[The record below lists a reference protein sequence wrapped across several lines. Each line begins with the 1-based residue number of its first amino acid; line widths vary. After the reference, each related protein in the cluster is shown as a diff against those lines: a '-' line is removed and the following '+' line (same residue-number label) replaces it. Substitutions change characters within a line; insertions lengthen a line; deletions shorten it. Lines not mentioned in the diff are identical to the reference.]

1 MKVAIADIII
11 PDRFREANPKAVAE
25 RAESF
30 RKMGQLQPIILTEDN
45 HLLAGLHRLLAAKSL
60 GWTHIDAV
68 YQGSLTEIQKR
79 EIELEENVSRLD
91 MSWFEKAKAIAEIDK
106 LKREQDPHW
115 SRDMT
120 MAVIGSARP
129 NDVTDA
135 IKITK
140 MAELFPELKNAKSL
154 SQAQSWASSKA
165 ASVVR
170 LKEVRSNPADFQE
183 IEEKIRLGDSVEI
196 IKSLPTGSFRAV
208 ITDPPFGLDYDKR
221 KAGTEQ
227 SVSSYEDS
235 KESYERLLSMAS
247 DLFRVIKDDGWLTWF
262 HGPTW
267 TERCKLAFRET
278 GFVVD
283 EIPVIWYRRGGRAF
297 TTRPDRYYGR
307 IYDMALHCLKGNPEM
322 TPYGRG
328 KSNVLEIAPIEG
340 EERELLVERPIEL
353 YQELIKRLTVEG
365 ETVADFFVGSGSC
378 PAAAA
383 SLRRNYFGCELD
395 AERRAVAI
403 KKVKANTP
411 DNTTDTPR
419 EGL

>member
-1 MKVAIADIII
+1 MDVAISEVIV
-11 PDRFREANPKAVAE
+11 PEGRFREAKPKAVQE

-30 RKMGQLQPIILTEDN
+30 KRVGQLQPIVLGPNKE
-45 HLLAGLHRLLAAKSL
+45 LLAGLHRLLAAKTL
-60 GWTHIDAV
+60 GWTHIRAEF
-68 YQGSLTEIQKR
+68 QAELTDRQKR

-91 MSWFEKAKAIAEIDK
+91 MTWFERAKAIAEIDR
-106 LKREQDPHW
+106 LKREEDPNW
-115 SRDMT
+115 TRDT
-120 MAVIGSARP
+120 TTELIGSKRP

-140 MAELFPELKNAKSL
+140 MAELFPELKDAKSL

-165 ASVVR
+165 AAMVR
-170 LKEVRSNPADFQE
+170 LKEVRDNPADFKA
-183 IEEKIRLGDSVEI
+183 IEEKVWLGDSVDL
-196 IKSLPTGSFRAV
+196 IKQVPDGSFHAI

-221 KAGTEQ
+221 KAGTEA

-235 KESYERLLSMAS
+235 KESYERILSMAS

-267 TERCKLAFRET
+267 TAECKSAFREA
-278 GFVVD
+278 GFTVD

-307 IYDMALHCLKGNPEM
+307 HYDMALHCFKGSPEL

-340 EERELLVERPIEL
+340 ADRELLVERPVEL

-378 PAAAA
+378 AAAAA
-383 SLRRNYFGCELD
+383 SLRRDYFACELD
-395 AERRAVAI
+395 IERRAAAI
-403 KKVKANTP
+403 KKIKAYTP
-411 DNTTDTPR
+411 DAST
-419 EGL
+419 